1 MRTTP
6 KDPTSQAFDQLL
18 KAETADEILSA
29 LARYVWTAD
38 AKRKGDPP
46 DITPEEFRQWIEQ
59 QELTVDFLQD
69 FRGDTDIEVDLETKL
84 RQMPKDPE
92 PDNWQM
98 RMWYRI
104 RRCQLQHEIDI
115 PALLAPIKD
124 LHGLSNFFFKHIA
137 ELQENM
143 DVENLVEGML
153 VNFEEIKPRNGMNIA
168 VFAIL
173 DSWND
178 YPPYL
183 SSKDVYGISSLE
195 DGIVAM
201 HNLWDI
207 VNKKHN
213 GEFRHPIESIV
224 KMWIQEKTARRITP
238 EYDRKYPVS
247 IMDPASMGSIR
258 NMVVE
263 SPCILSREDI
273 GVVKGISA
281 PAPETSQIEL
291 PGLEKQSILPAVL
304 PLQTISMVEGLGLE
318 TTKRGAVSMPIRLFF
333 EAVMALAPNE
343 TQTVLHFRLGDL
355 LQYLNPGGKY
365 NRTNHL
371 PHVLQGLR
379 SLYFLRIPYRENPK
393 KPSTEVD
400 WIPVLPRT
408 VPNLQSGNDAP
419 IILEVKLPPD
429 AKGGMMVEKD
439 ILRLTGKYSSA
450 RFNAYLTACWLFD
463 KYGTNPKGII
473 DPTKPVE
480 RRDDKGYLLTATD
493 ERILDNNGRPI
504 KNLYHKA
511 AVASLDRVDNEARK
525 RYPVIRFE
533 ELTRACFPKGFDSK
547 QTAKYRKRALK
558 AWNVLAD
565 EGILRIEEFEYGWRI
580 MPSESHIGRYRAV
593 KKQVY

>member
-6 KDPTSQAFDQLL
+6 KDKTAQTFNQLL
-18 KAETADEILSA
+18 KAKEADEILSA
-29 LARYVWTAD
+29 LARYVWIAD

-46 DITPEEFRQWIEQ
+46 DITPEKFRQWIEQ
-59 QELTVDFLQD
+59 QELTVDLQQD
-69 FRGDTDIEVDLETKL
+69 FRGDTDSEVDLETKL

-104 RRCQLQHEIDI
+104 RRCQLQHEIDV
-115 PALLAPIKD
+115 PAQLAPIED
-124 LHGLSNFFFKHIA
+124 LHGLSNFFYQHIA
-137 ELQENM
+137 KSQKNTGIA
-143 DVENLVEGML
+143 NPVEGML
-153 VNFEEIKPRNGMNIA
+153 ANFEEIKPRNGMNVA
-168 VFAIL
+168 VFAIF

-183 SSKDVYGISSLE
+183 SSKEAYGISSLE
-195 DGIVAM
+195 NGIVAI
-201 HNLWDI
+201 HTLWDV
-207 VNKKHN
+207 VNKEHN
-213 GEFRHPIESIV
+213 GEFRYPLEPIIKV
-224 KMWIQEKTARRITP
+224 WIQEKTAKRITS
-238 EYDRKYPVS
+238 EYDRKHPAA
-247 IMDPASMGSIR
+247 IIDRASMGSIR
-258 NMVVE
+258 DMTVE
-263 SPCILSREDI
+263 SSCILSTEDI
-273 GVVKGISA
+273 GVVKGISV
-281 PAPETSQIEL
+281 PAPETRQIEL

-304 PLQTISMVEGLGLE
+304 PLQTISMVEGLGME

-343 TQTVLHFRLGDL
+343 TQTNLHFRLGDL

-371 PHVLQGLR
+371 PYVLRGLR

-408 VPNLQSGNDAP
+408 VPNLQSGNEAP

-429 AKGGMMVEKD
+429 ARGGMMVEKD

-480 RRDDKGYLLTATD
+480 RRDDKGYLLTATGEQILD
-493 ERILDNNGRPI
+493 ERGKPI
-504 KNLYHKA
+504 RKLYHKV

-525 RYPVIRFE
+525 RYPVIPFE

-558 AWNVLAD
+558 AWEDLESD
-565 EGILRIEEFEYGWRI
+565 SSIRIEKEKYGWRI
-580 MPSESHIGRYRAV
+580 MPSESHMGRYRAV
-593 KKQVY
+593 KNNVY

>member
-1 MRTTP
+1 MINTQSEV
-6 KDPTSQAFDQLL
+6 SQ
-18 KAETADEILSA
+18 ILSEIA
-29 LARYVWTAD
+29 AVQW
-38 AKRKGDPP
+38 KRMKRNGEPP
-46 DITPEEFRQWIEQ
+46 DITPEALRRWIEQ
-59 QELTVDFLQD
+59 QELTVDLQKD
-69 FRGDTDIEVDLETKL
+69 FRGDTDSEFDLE
-84 RQMPKDPE
+84 RQPQQMPKDPE

-104 RRCQLQHEIDI
+104 RRCQLQHEIDV
-115 PALLAPIKD
+115 PPLLGAIGD
-124 LHGLSNFFFKHIA
+124 MQTFHDFYMYYIA
-137 ELQENM
+137 KSQKNTGIA
-143 DVENLVEGML
+143 NPPEGML
-153 VNFEEIKPRNGMNIA
+153 KNFEEIKPRKGMNVA
-168 VFAIL
+168 VFAIF

-183 SSKDVYGISSLE
+183 SSKEAYEISSLE
-195 DGIVAM
+195 DGIVAI
-201 HNLWDI
+201 HTLWGV
-207 VNKKHN
+207 VNKEHN
-213 GEFRHPIESIV
+213 GEFRYPLEPVIKV
-224 KMWIQEKTARRITP
+224 WIQEETAKRITS
-238 EYDRKYPVS
+238 EYDRKHPAA
-247 IMDPASMGSIR
+247 IIDRASMGSIR
-258 NMVVE
+258 DMTVE
-263 SPCILSREDI
+263 SPDILSTEEL
-273 GVVKGISA
+273 GLVKGISA
-281 PAPETSQIEL
+281 SPPETRQIEL

-304 PLQTISMVEGLGLE
+304 PLQTISMVEGVEQE
-318 TTKRGAVSMPIRLFF
+318 TTKRGPVSMPIRLFF

-343 TQTVLHFRLGDL
+343 TQTALHFRLGDL

-371 PHVLQGLR
+371 PRVLRGLR
-379 SLYFLRIPYRENPK
+379 FLYFLRIPYRENPK

-408 VPNLQSGNDAP
+408 VPNPQSGDDAS

-480 RRDDKGYLLTATD
+480 HRDNKGYLLTATGD
-493 ERILDNNGRPI
+493 RVLDNNGRPI
-504 KNLYHKA
+504 KNLYHKV
-511 AVASLDRVDNEARK
+511 AVASLERVDNETRK
-525 RYPVIRFE
+525 RYPVIPFE

-565 EGILRIEEFEYGWRI
+565 EGILRIEKFEYGWRI